1 MQEWYMWYLAGY
13 FGIGFIVA
21 VLILRADRWADGSDA
36 VVNGLLM
43 WPLTVLAV
51 FFELIRTRIHK

>member
-1 MQEWYMWYLAGY
+1 MWYLAGY

-21 VLILRADRWADGSDA
+21 VLILRADRWADGIDA